1 MFLTWLI
8 IGLVATAAAVIT
20 VSVVITT
27 SLIINMMREGS
38 NGFDNAFSAEIESKL
53 KDGNHTKIKV
63 KLSDIHG
70 NKKIREIK
78 SEYGANVYVGQK
90 IYK

>member
-1 MFLTWLI
+1 MLLTWLI
-8 IGLVATAAAVIT
+8 IGLAATAAVVIT
-20 VSVVITT
+20 VSVVITA

-38 NGFDNAFSAEIESKL
+38 NGFDNSFCAQIESKL
-53 KDGNHTKIKV
+53 QDGNHTKIKV

-70 NKKIREIK
+70 NTKIREIR
-78 SEYGANVYVGQK
+78 SEYGADVYVGQK